1 VRTNLFGRIAPFFRS
16 VKLTVVLLSLIAVTC
31 VIGALVPQSPLVTDD
46 AAAQVS
52 NLGAAVR
59 WCFRWHDI
67 YRSPFFVTLLALL
80 AVNVIACS
88 LRTSR
93 RPTNRNI
100 GWILTHASIV
110 VILVG
115 VLVGQ
120 LTGDSGMMKLYEG
133 ESSRVAERVDGTQLD
148 LGFTVTLDQFAIEY
162 HDKPTERL
170 LVLHAGVEQA
180 FPMTL
185 GREYRLQD
193 GAGLRIAD
201 HIPHAATHMQ
211 VADSETGEI
220 NPAVR
225 IVVEGNGRTTGNWV
239 FAAEWKETRFF
250 EGAISV
256 RYAWCDTDDAYDDAL
271 SAAISPEQDM
281 LLVHVQGTDVVK
293 ALPVEIGET
302 FLIDGTDYV
311 VKTVR
316 YLPDFRK
323 DKDSGEPY
331 SASGEPRN
339 PALEVEVSE
348 GGRSAKRWVFSRFPD
363 FWKTHSDG
371 KGTGLD
377 LRYVRPAEHVVR
389 LVDRD
394 GSGITLVRFDAEG
407 GAQADLVQ
415 LGRKAKLGET
425 GWTITIA
432 ERLVRPRF
440 TLEATPSLDPRAGP
454 AIQVNMEPAD
464 GTVENSVWLTPNT
477 AGEMGQTKLLYS
489 REFRPKQYISDVT
502 FVMNGHEMVQGKITV
517 NAPLTYRG
525 FKFYQSSYGDDGGLF
540 SVLQV
545 KRDAGAPIVYIGF
558 GLLCVGLL
566 YVFYIKP
573 LLAKKGAGAS
583 SAAT

>member
-1 VRTNLFGRIAPFFRS
+1 MAAFFRS
-16 VKLTVVLLSLIAVTC
+16 VKLTIVLLSLIAVTC
-31 VIGALVPQSPLVTDD
+31 VIGALVPQSPLAPDD
-46 AAAQVS
+46 GAVEVS
-52 NLGAAVR
+52 KLGALVR

-67 YRSPFFVTLLALL
+67 YRSPLFVALLTLL
-80 AVNVIACS
+80 AVNVIVCS
-88 LRTSR
+88 LKTSR
-93 RPTNRNI
+93 RPTSRNI

-110 VILVG
+110 VILGG

-133 ESSRVAERVDGTQLD
+133 ESSRVAERADGTQLD
-148 LGFTVTLDQFAIEY
+148 LGFTMTLDQFAIEY

-180 FPMTL
+180 FPATL
-185 GREYRLQD
+185 GREYRLHD
-193 GAGLRIAD
+193 GAGLKIVD

-256 RYAWCDTDDAYDDAL
+256 RYAWCDTGDAYTDAL
-271 SAAISPEQDM
+271 SAAILPEQDT
-281 LLVHVQGTDVVK
+281 LIVHVQGTDIVK
-293 ALPVEIGET
+293 ALPVAVGEA
-302 FLIDGTDYV
+302 FPINGTEYI

-323 DKDSGEPY
+323 DKDTGEPY
-331 SASGEPRN
+331 SASDEPRN

-348 GGRSAKRWVFSRFPD
+348 GEESAKRWAFSKFPD
-363 FWKTHSDG
+363 FWKMHSDG
-371 KGTGLD
+371 KEKGLD

-394 GSGITLVRFDAEG
+394 GSGITLVWFDAEG

-415 LGRKAKLGET
+415 IGQKAKLGET
-425 GWTITIA
+425 GWTIKIA

-454 AIQVNMEPAD
+454 AIQVSMDPAD
-464 GTVENSVWLTPNT
+464 GTAENSVWLTPNT
-477 AGEMGQTKLLYS
+477 TGEMGQTKLLYS

-502 FVMNGHEMVQGKITV
+502 FVVNGDETVQGKVKV

-558 GLLCVGLL
+558 ALLCVGLL

-573 LLAKKGAGAS
+573 LLTKKGGTK
-583 SAAT
+583 SAPAK